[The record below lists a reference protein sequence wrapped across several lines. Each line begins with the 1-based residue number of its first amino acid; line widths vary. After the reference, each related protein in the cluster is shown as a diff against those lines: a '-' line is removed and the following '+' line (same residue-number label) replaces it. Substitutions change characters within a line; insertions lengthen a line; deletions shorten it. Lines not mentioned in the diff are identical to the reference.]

1 MMPKPQQTNLWSSQ
15 EAAIKA
21 EISRAKNTV
30 DLIRMAQAIA
40 RLDALHS
47 EMEAASI
54 ASLRPYR
61 WYEVDGAGL

>member
-1 MMPKPQQTNLWSSQ
+1 MMPRPEQAPPWSSQ

-21 EISRAKNTV
+21 EITEAKKTI

-54 ASLRPYR
+54 ALLRPYR

>member
-1 MMPKPQQTNLWSSQ
+1 MTPKPEQTNLWSSQ

-21 EISRAKNTV
+21 EITKAKNTV
-30 DLIRMAQAIA
+30 YLIRMAQAIA

-47 EMEAASI
+47 EMEAASF

>member
-1 MMPKPQQTNLWSSQ
+1 MMPKPEQATLWSSQ

-21 EISRAKNTV
+21 EITEARNTV
-30 DLIRMAQAIA
+30 DLIRMAHDMA

-47 EMEAASI
+47 EMEAESI
-54 ASLRPYR
+54 ALLRPYR

>member
-1 MMPKPQQTNLWSSQ
+1 
-15 EAAIKA
+15 
-21 EISRAKNTV
+21 
-30 DLIRMAQAIA
+30 MAQAIA

-54 ASLRPYR
+54 ALLRPYR